1 MELRQ
6 TIIPGCYEIQ
16 PKMFEDERGLFV
28 KTFQDTVFSDLNLRI
43 DWREEYYSKS
53 KKGVIRGMH
62 FQLPPAQHA
71 KLVYCLEGIVKDVI
85 LDLRVGSPTYGR
97 CIEIELSS
105 SNGNMVYIPEGM
117 AHGFYTISDNAIL
130 QYKVTSVY
138 SPEHDAGILW
148 SSISA
153 NWNIANNEAI
163 VSVRDQN
170 FPKIDDFVSPF
181 LFEEFE
187 VRV

>member
-16 PKMFEDERGLFV
+16 PKVFKDERGLFI
-28 KTFQDTVFSDLNLRI
+28 KTFHNAIFSDLNLRT

-62 FQLPPAQHA
+62 FQLPPMQHA

-85 LDLRVGSPTYGR
+85 LDLRVGSPAYGQ
-97 CIEIELSS
+97 CVEIELSS
-105 SNGNMVYIPEGM
+105 EIGNMVYIPEGM
-117 AHGFYTISDNAIL
+117 AHGFCAMTDNAVM
-130 QYKVTSVY
+130 QYKVTSVH

-148 SSISA
+148 NSISA
-153 NWNIANNEAI
+153 NWDIADSDAI
-163 VSVRDQN
+163 VSARDKN
-170 FPKIDDFVSPF
+170 FPKLHDFISPF
-181 LFEEFE
+181 LFENSE
-187 VRV
+187 VPA